1 MKSIFI
7 LKHKVIELK
16 WRFTLC
22 LFPCSAFSQ
31 DTITFPNQPIWE
43 IRSSKLAERGQPFL
57 IALKDSVMHHAGQHI
72 EIIVVEETKANYSS
86 CNAAP
91 RSQSLVN
98 WLQENNSVD
107 PPHLKATG
115 ICKLVEEYSGE
126 KFAFPYKVL
135 MVIDDPK

>member
-7 LKHKVIELK
+7 LKHKIIGVK

-22 LFPCSAFSQ
+22 LLLFSDSAFSQ
-31 DTITFPNQPIWE
+31 DTITFTNQPIWK
-43 IRSSKLAERGQPFL
+43 IRSWELAERGQPFL
-57 IALKDSVMHHAGQHI
+57 IALKDSVSHYTGQHI
-72 EIIVVEETKANYSS
+72 EIIVIEETKAIYSS

-91 RSQSLVN
+91 RSKSLVN
-98 WLQENNSVD
+98 WLKENSSVD
-107 PPHLKATG
+107 PSLLKATG

-135 MVIDDPK
+135 MVVRD